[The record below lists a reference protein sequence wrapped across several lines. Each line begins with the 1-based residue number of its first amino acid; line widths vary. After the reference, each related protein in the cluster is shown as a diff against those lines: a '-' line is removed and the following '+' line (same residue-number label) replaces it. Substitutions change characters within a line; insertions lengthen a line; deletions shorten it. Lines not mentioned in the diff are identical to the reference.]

1 LFEFQINLRANKLKS
16 PLICEFFIH
25 KTLKEW
31 LDWLDSA
38 DLLDF
43 VDSADLLELVI
54 YELCELDLS
63 FEFFAAI

>member
-1 LFEFQINLRANKLKS
+1 MNQKA
-16 PLICEFFIH
+16 
-25 KTLKEW
+25 LKEW

-43 VDSADLLELVI
+43 VDSADLIELVI
-54 YELCELDLS
+54 DELCELGLS